1 MLLVMI
7 QGQNDLR
14 FIRNINSLQ
23 HADCTRTGSIADA
36 HSTTKRAFEFAQRTR
51 TTVQIKFTF
60 DCCLECVDKYFR
72 HSCTD
77 DHVNLTDNA
86 TNQD

>member
-1 MLLVMI
+1 MQIARV
-7 QGQNDLR
+7 QGQLR
-14 FIRNINSLQ
+14 MRIPQLN
-23 HADCTRTGSIADA
+23 GP
-36 HSTTKRAFEFAQRTR
+36 FEFAQRTR

-77 DHVNLTDNA
+77 DHVNLTDNE